1 VRRAAAV
8 LAATALL
15 VGVAGCGSQGS
26 DHASTV
32 VRTVTAPGAPAATTP
47 APALPE
53 GGFDAPAIY
62 RRAAPGVVTV
72 LSVFRSRG
80 AKGQGSGFVVSGSGE
95 IATNAHVVTQ
105 GDGRGATRADEVY
118 VQFPDGNEVAAK
130 IVGTDPDYD
139 VALLRV
145 QPDRGIKLHPL
156 PLGSSARVTVGQP
169 VAAIGSP
176 FGERQSLS
184 VGVIS
189 AVDRTIE
196 SLTRFQISGALQT
209 DAAINTGNSGGP
221 LLDGAGRVVGINSQI
236 RTASGGSEGVGF
248 AIPVDSVKR
257 SLSQLRADGKAQ
269 YAYLG
274 VSTVALYPQLAR
286 KLGLGVTQGALVQ
299 EVVRGGP
306 ADAAGLR
313 AGTRRARFQAEGF
326 RAGGDVIV
334 ALGGRPIREES
345 DLARALVD
353 HRPGERVALAVVR
366 GRQRRTVDVRLGK
379 RP

>member
-1 VRRAAAV
+1 VRRA
-8 LAATALL
+8 LAAGAAAALL
-15 VGVAGCGSQGS
+15 AGCGSQGS
-26 DHASTV
+26 DRAGTV
-32 VRTVTAPGAPAATTP
+32 VRTVTQPAAPAAATP
-47 APALPE
+47 APGLPE
-53 GGFDAPAIY
+53 GRFDAPAIY
-62 RRAAPGVVTV
+62 RRQAPGVVTV
-72 LSVFRSRG
+72 ISVFRSRG
-80 AKGQGSGFVVSGSGE
+80 ERGLGSGFVVSASGE

-105 GDGRGATRADEVY
+105 GEGRRATRADEVY

-145 QPDRGIKLHPL
+145 QRDAGVRLHPL

-221 LLDGAGRVVGINSQI
+221 LLDGGGRVVGINSQI
-236 RTASGGSEGVGF
+236 RTAGGGSVGVGF
-248 AIPVDSVKR
+248 AIPVDSVRR
-257 SLSQLRADGKAQ
+257 SLSQLRADGRAQ

-286 KLGLGVTQGALVQ
+286 RLGLGVRQGALVQ
-299 EVVRGGP
+299 EVVKGGP
-306 ADAAGLR
+306 ADRAGLR
-313 AGTRRARFQAEGF
+313 AGTKRVRFQSEGF
-326 RAGGDVIV
+326 RAGGDVVV
-334 ALGGRPIREES
+334 ALAGRPIREES
-345 DLARALVD
+345 DLARALVE
-353 HRPGERVALAVVR
+353 HRPGETVDVEVVR
-366 GRQRRTVDVRLGK
+366 GGDRRTVRVRLGR